1 MERADGEKREE
12 RELVGVEV
20 ERPIAMWS
28 LLSLPLLASLLFR
41 YSPLYSKTTP
51 AFAAGPQGQREPTD
65 RPAWSP
71 WDSRPRIRRIQF
83 VVEPLTL
90 FTLSSRLEKKKSE
103 MLFKS
108 SPRLPSTRPS
118 SPSSTARRRRPA
130 LPYGTAAIPQNA
142 AEEAEAR
149 AASLAP
155 ITKRVLDE
163 IDARRRS
170 STSSASSSSSTA
182 GEPRQQEQAGGAGG
196 ATTWGAL
203 LRADAAWTRVKEAA
217 ARSRGRG
224 GRAAAPPSPP
234 PPEFIS
240 LRRSETAAAVAAA
253 AASSS
258 SSSSSPSQPPLEAF
272 DVAVAGGT
280 LGVLLA
286 ASLSSAGLR
295 VAVVEA
301 GPLRGRDQEWNICRE
316 ELEALVAAGAL
327 SAADAAGAVVGE
339 FNPVRCAFG
348 MEVGKPPAASVITT
362 DVLNLVSGSAL
373 CVCVCV

>member
-1 MERADGEKREE
+1 
-12 RELVGVEV
+12 
-20 ERPIAMWS
+20 
-28 LLSLPLLASLLFR
+28 
-41 YSPLYSKTTP
+41 
-51 AFAAGPQGQREPTD
+51 
-65 RPAWSP
+65 
-71 WDSRPRIRRIQF
+71 
-83 VVEPLTL
+83 
-90 FTLSSRLEKKKSE
+90 

-170 STSSASSSSSTA
+170 STSSASSSSTA

>member
-1 MERADGEKREE
+1 
-12 RELVGVEV
+12 
-20 ERPIAMWS
+20 
-28 LLSLPLLASLLFR
+28 
-41 YSPLYSKTTP
+41 
-51 AFAAGPQGQREPTD
+51 
-65 RPAWSP
+65 
-71 WDSRPRIRRIQF
+71 
-83 VVEPLTL
+83 
-90 FTLSSRLEKKKSE
+90 

-108 SPRLPSTRPS
+108 SPRLPSTR
-118 SPSSTARRRRPA
+118 PSSTARRRRPA
-130 LPYGTAAIPQNA
+130 LPYGTAAIAQNA

-203 LRADAAWTRVKEAA
+203 LRADAAWARVKEAA

-316 ELEALVAAGAL
+316 ELEALVTAGAL